1 MTLKKKYLIPKTQYP
16 IPNTQYLIPNTQY
29 PILYSFLIILTI
41 FISSC
46 ANQLPPSG
54 GDDDKAPP
62 KILSITPKPNTV
74 NFKGNKISFRFD
86 EYVDRRS
93 FQESFFISPKPKG
106 EIMFDWS
113 GKEVEVEFSK
123 ALDKN
128 KTYLVIIGKD
138 LRDVRGSNTLES
150 PLSFAFSTGSKIDE
164 GNISGLVFSN
174 NNDRVKILAYLKEG
188 KSAESLN
195 PEKTIPDYIL
205 QVSPDGSFELQN
217 LPPGS
222 YRIFAISDEDR
233 NNLFDKDLDKIG
245 ILSDDYKLTADTTI
259 SNLSF
264 LLKDFEINKNA
275 VDFSKGFNA
284 DSINY
289 ISSSIS
295 EDEKNIPPD
304 YRMYFNFRNNDLSK
318 SDIVNN
324 FTITDSAANKSYRLV
339 FNWISDS
346 LLEVFPTEKFALSS
360 KLKLKLDLFN
370 TAEKYI
376 YERNLSVGGNN
387 SFGKVSGKIISEEGL
402 VSPVYLKLYN
412 IDNKFISYS
421 QRIADS
427 TDFIFQEVPE
437 GNYILFAFAD
447 ENDDGKYDRGN
458 YFPFQPAEKF
468 LIYEKELK
476 VKGGWN
482 VENVFLKF

>member
-1 MTLKKKYLIPKTQYP
+1 MS
-16 IPNTQYLIPNTQY
+16 PNTQYSVYNTQY
-29 PILYSFLIILTI
+29 SKLNTKFSISYPLLILLTV
-41 FISSC
+41 FICSC

-54 GDDDKAPP
+54 GDDDKTPP
-62 KILSITPKPNTV
+62 KILSISPKPNTV
-74 NFKGNKISFRFD
+74 NFKGNNIKFRFD

-123 ALDKN
+123 SLDKN

-164 GNISGLVFSN
+164 GNISGMVFSD
-174 NNDRVKILAYLKEG
+174 NNDRVKILAYLKDG
-188 KSAESLN
+188 KTAEKLN
-195 PEKTIPDYIL
+195 PEKAVPDYIL

-233 NNLFDKDLDKIG
+233 NNLFDKDIDKIG
-245 ILSDDYKLTADTTI
+245 ILSDDYKLTADSTI
-259 SNLSF
+259 SNLNF

-275 VDFSKGFNA
+275 VDFSKGFYS

-289 ISSSIS
+289 IYSSVS
-295 EDEKNIPPD
+295 EGEENIPPD
-304 YRMYFNFRNNDLSK
+304 YRLYFNFRNNDLSK

-339 FNWISDS
+339 FNWINDS
-346 LLEVFPTEKFALSS
+346 LLEVFSTEKFALSS
-360 KLKLKLDLFN
+360 NLKLKIDLKN
-370 TAEKYI
+370 TAKKYS
-376 YERNLSVGGNN
+376 YERDISVAPGGR
-387 SFGKVSGKIISEEGL
+387 FGKVSGKIISDSNFT
-402 VSPVYLKLYN
+402 SPVYIKLYN
-412 IDNKFISYS
+412 IDNRFISYS
-421 QRIADS
+421 QRIADT
-427 TDFIFQEVPE
+427 TDFVFAEVPE
-437 GNYILFAFAD
+437 GNYVLFAFMD
-447 ENDDGKYDRGN
+447 ENSDGKYSRGN
-458 YFPFQPAEKF
+458 HFPFTAAGKF
-468 LIYEKELK
+468 IVYEKEIK

-482 VENVFLKF
+482 VENVFLQF